1 MTTSMTGRL
10 GGACAAAAVLALAAC
25 GGGTDTASPDTQSAA
40 TDSGAQ
46 AHDAST
52 QTFGFLRRIEKFTIK
67 TLGNRADVPAGGDVG
82 HGAVLR
88 LDPLPVAAPQ
98 DVMSFLH
105 PCRDESPPQP
115 L

>member
-1 MTTSMTGRL
+1 MTTPMTGRL

-52 QTFGFLRRIEKFTIK
+52 QTFGFLRRIEKFTIN
-67 TLGNRADVPAGGDVG
+67 TDAAGNGALQELESRQLQGMLAHRDGFFPFERAGAG
-82 HGAVLR
+82 HCQL
-88 LDPLPVAAPQ
+88 
-98 DVMSFLH
+98 
-105 PCRDESPPQP
+105 
-115 L
+115 